1 MWLCFSETVGCAT
14 LQVNQDLLPRFICL
28 TYRYDETGCQH
39 SRQASS
45 ATVDCS
51 TSERL
56 TRYSDVLETISK
68 DYNVSASPK
77 VWHQIQFL
85 HLGRVSGFRLS
96 LLSICLE
103 CCWKGPGRTGV
114 KACRKDRSLL
124 LRSRQTQGP
133 TPLCRCIRRLK
144 VMSGCGSRFLIDPKP
159 PPPTH
164 NLCSPL
170 CHQMRCCTVSIPDA
184 NFLIAN
190 SDVKNPA

>member
-45 ATVDCS
+45 TTVDCS

-77 VWHQIQFL
+77 V
-85 HLGRVSGFRLS
+85 
-96 LLSICLE
+96 
-103 CCWKGPGRTGV
+103 
-114 KACRKDRSLL
+114 
-124 LRSRQTQGP
+124 
-133 TPLCRCIRRLK
+133 
-144 VMSGCGSRFLIDPKP
+144 
-159 PPPTH
+159 
-164 NLCSPL
+164 
-170 CHQMRCCTVSIPDA
+170 
-184 NFLIAN
+184 
-190 SDVKNPA
+190 